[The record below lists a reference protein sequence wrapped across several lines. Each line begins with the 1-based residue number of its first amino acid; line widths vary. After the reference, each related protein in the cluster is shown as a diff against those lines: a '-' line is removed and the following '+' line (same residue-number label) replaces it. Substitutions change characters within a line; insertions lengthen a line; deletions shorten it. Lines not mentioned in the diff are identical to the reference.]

1 MIDKLLAV
9 PLWKITTIV
18 AGIACAVL
26 IYLLAVSGIE
36 NRGLAAA
43 RTELASRINDPKTGY
58 VVRLAQAQTNVETLK
73 VALDTQRT
81 SFQTESARQNEALRA
96 SEQRLAAA
104 QAQTRTME
112 TKLARFLATAPQ
124 GATLDE
130 RVRDIDQRILSEL
143 DQ

>member
-1 MIDKLLAV
+1 MTLNPLAAPAWKLATVAV
-9 PLWKITTIV
+9 
-18 AGIACAVL
+18 GIACAIL
-26 IYLLAVSGIE
+26 IALLTYAGIE

-73 VALDTQRT
+73 VALETQRA
-81 SFQTESARQNEALRA
+81 SFQTESARQNVALRA
-96 SEQRLAAA
+96 SEERLAVA

-124 GATLDE
+124 GATLEE